1 MSGLCGWFA
10 GAAEPRSGHELPAI
24 AQRQGT
30 QLTGQGAARV
40 LIATPI
46 MGLIARDAAAALSR
60 DGTLAVGIE
69 GEPRLDSSLQ
79 PLAASTSTAQA
90 VLEAYRQ
97 HGANVLRLIGG
108 DFALVILDSAQRQA
122 VAAIDRM
129 GIRSFYHATTVA
141 GLVFGSNASTII
153 AHPWIEPRLEPQALF
168 DYIYLHVI
176 AAPRTIY
183 SGVSKLP
190 LAHSMHHQDGR
201 TRIEQYWAPSFSTEH
216 PSDPRELQAE
226 LRSTLQTAVERA
238 IEGKTT
244 GSFLSGGLDSSTVT
258 GFAARSTRLQ
268 HAYTIGFHQAGYDE
282 SWYAKLA
289 AAHFAADLRLYY
301 LQPQDV
307 AASIGDIAA
316 AYDEPFG
323 NSSAMPTLACARN
336 AAKDG
341 IQTMLAGDG
350 GDELFAGN
358 ERYAKDKVFEYY
370 DSVPRWLRSV
380 IEPVAYGLGSRSERS
395 PLWKLYR
402 YVDQAKQP
410 ARTRLLDVFCHLK
423 GMRADFIFE
432 PHWYQRIDPE
442 LPGRELQQTFDTAP
456 GEHTL
461 DRMLYLDWKITLAD
475 NDLRKVNRM
484 CELGGVRVRYP
495 MLDENLV
502 ELSTR
507 VPPALKLRGLK
518 LRDFYKRAFADFL
531 PREIIHK
538 RKHGFGLPFG
548 EWLRTEPSLREL
560 TQQSLQSL
568 QQRGIFRAQ
577 CIEQLL
583 RSHQEDHA
591 AYFGSMVWALVML
604 ELWLQ
609 HHPLL
614 PAG

>member
-24 AQRQGT
+24 AQRQGA
-30 QLTGQGAARV
+30 QLTGPGTPRV
-40 LIATPI
+40 LIATPT
-46 MGLIARDAAAALSR
+46 MGLILRDAAGALSR
-60 DGTLAVGIE
+60 DGNLAVGLE
-69 GEPRLDSSLQ
+69 GEPRLDSSLL
-79 PLAASTSTAQA
+79 PLAAAQGPAQA

-97 HGANVLRLIGG
+97 HGTNVLRLIRGN
-108 DFALVILDSAQRQA
+108 FALVILDGAQQLALAA
-122 VAAIDRM
+122 VDRV
-129 GIRSFYHATTVA
+129 GIRSLYHANTPE
-141 GLVFGSNASTII
+141 GLVFGSSADPVI
-153 AHPWIEPRLEPQALF
+153 AHPWVKTRIDPQAVF

-183 SGVSKLP
+183 AGVSKLA
-190 LAHSMHHQDGR
+190 LAHCLEHQNGR
-201 TRIEQYWAPSFSTEH
+201 VRIDQYWSPTFTTDG
-216 PSDPRELQAE
+216 PSDPRALQAE
-226 LRSTLQTAVERA
+226 LRTTLQTAVEQAMGTER
-238 IEGKTT
+238 T

-268 HAYTIGFHQAGYDE
+268 HAYTIGFDQTGYDE
-282 SWYAKLA
+282 SSYAKLA
-289 AAHFAADLRLYY
+289 AGHFAADLRLYY

-307 AASIGDIAA
+307 AAGIGDIAA

-323 NSSAMPTLACARN
+323 NSSALPTLICARN

-341 IQTMLAGDG
+341 IQVMLAGDG

-358 ERYAKDKVFEYY
+358 ERYVKDKVFEYY
-370 DSVPRWLRSV
+370 GAVPRWLRAL
-380 IEPVAYGLGSRSERS
+380 IEPVAYGLGSGSERS

-402 YVDQAKQP
+402 YIDQAKQP

-423 GMRADFIFE
+423 GMSAEFIFE
-432 PHWYQRIDPE
+432 PQWHRQIDPT
-442 LPGRELQQTFDTAP
+442 LPGQELQQTFDAAEDA
-456 GEHTL
+456 GTL

-484 CELGGVRVRYP
+484 CELAGVRVRYP
-495 MLDENLV
+495 MLDETMI

-507 VPPALKLRGLK
+507 VPPAMKLRGLK

-531 PREIIHK
+531 PREIIDK

-548 EWLRTEPSLREL
+548 EWLRSEPVLREL
-560 TQQSLQSL
+560 TQKTLHSL
-568 QQRGIFRAQ
+568 QQRGIFRPQ

-583 RSHQEDHA
+583 RSHREDHA
-591 AYFGSMVWALVML
+591 AYFGGMVWALIML

-609 HHPLL
+609 RHPL
-614 PAG
+614 AAA

>member
-10 GAAEPRSGHELPAI
+10 GAAEPRSGAELPAI
-24 AQRQGT
+24 AHRQGA
-30 QLTGQGAARV
+30 QLTGHGAPRI
-40 LIATPI
+40 LIATPT
-46 MGLIARDAAAALSR
+46 MGLILRDAVGALSR
-60 DGTLAVGIE
+60 DGQLAVGLE
-69 GEPRLDSSLQ
+69 GEPRLDSSLV
-79 PLAASTSTAQA
+79 PLAAAQGPAHA

-97 HGANVLRLIGG
+97 HGANVLRLIHGT
-108 DFALVILDSAQRQA
+108 FALVILDGVQRQA
-122 VAAIDRM
+122 LAAIDRM
-129 GIRSFYHATTVA
+129 GIRALYHASTA
-141 GLVFGSNASTII
+141 DGMVFGTSADPII
-153 AHPWIEPRLEPQALF
+153 AHPWSTARLDPQALF
-168 DYIYLHVI
+168 DYIYLHVV

-183 SGVSKLP
+183 VGVSKLP
-190 LAHSMHHQDGR
+190 LAHSVEYQEGR
-201 TRIEQYWAPSFSTEH
+201 ARIEQYWSPTFSTESA
-216 PSDPRELQAE
+216 SDSRALQAE
-226 LRSTLQTAVERA
+226 LRTTLQTAVEQAMGAER
-238 IEGKTT
+238 T

-268 HAYTIGFHQAGYDE
+268 HAYTIGFNQPGYDE
-282 SWYAKLA
+282 SSYAKLA

-307 AASIGDIAA
+307 AAGIGDIAA

-323 NSSAMPTLACARN
+323 NSSALPTLVCARN

-370 DSVPRWLRSV
+370 GSVPRWLRAL
-380 IEPVAYGLGSRSERS
+380 IEPMAYGLGSRSERS

-410 ARTRLLDVFCHLK
+410 ARTRMLDVFCHLK
-423 GMRADFIFE
+423 GMSAEFIFE
-432 PHWYQRIDPE
+432 PHWHRQIDPA
-442 LPGRELQQTFDTAP
+442 LPGQALQQTFDAAP
-456 GEHTL
+456 NAGTL
-461 DRMLYLDWKITLAD
+461 DRLLYLDWKITLAD

-484 CELGGVRVRYP
+484 CELAGVRVRYP
-495 MLDENLV
+495 MLDETLV

-507 VPPALKLRGLK
+507 VPSAVKLRGLK

-531 PREIIHK
+531 PREIIDK

-548 EWLRTEPSLREL
+548 EWLRSDPALRDL
-560 TQQSLQSL
+560 TQRTLHSL
-568 QQRGIFRAQ
+568 QQRGIFRPQ

-591 AYFGSMVWALVML
+591 AYFGGMVWALIML

-609 HHPLL
+609 HHPL
-614 PAG
+614 AAA